1 MLNAILKRIAH
12 GRLVD
17 LYGCGEWDAIADYL
31 ENILIDRRDFNDD
44 EQLLR
49 VVVENYN
56 KLVIV

>member
-31 ENILIDRRDFNDD
+31 ENILIDPRDFGDN

-49 VVVENYN
+49 AAVENYK
-56 KLVIV
+56 KLVIA